1 MKNPQAKPLQDEDLK
16 ALLKAGE
23 SEHVEF
29 TAGIDRDQKVTI
41 DRDKIAKNIS
51 AFSND
56 LANTGKIG
64 VIFIGIKDNG
74 ECAGLSVTDK
84 IQKDIASFSRQENLY
99 PFPSINVQ
107 KWIYKSDEV
116 IVVQV
121 HPLKYPPMRYKGR
134 CYVRVGPSV
143 RIATEEDEKRLL
155 EKRKASLL
163 PEDMQGVTHA
173 DISEDLDLSYFK
185 EQYLPAVVSKEI
197 LSANKRDKKI
207 QMRSLGLLDHQ
218 NQPTMT
224 ALLIMG
230 INPRNWFPGAYIQFV
245 RFDGKELT
253 DPVRDQKEVSGTLPD
268 QIRRIEEILQSHIS
282 FALSLSDT
290 KHIES
295 PDYPWTALSQ
305 LVRNALM
312 HRDYKSYNPVRV
324 HWFSDRVEIQSP
336 GGPYGVLNKDNF
348 GTEGLTAYRNP
359 NIATALKNLGFVERF
374 GFGLPQAR
382 KALKDNG
389 NPALQLKALD
399 SSILAVVTKK
409 SAK

>member
-1 MKNPQAKPLQDEDLK
+1 MQNIKKQILQDKELK

-23 SEHVEF
+23 SEYVEW
-29 TAGIDRDQKVTI
+29 TESPNN
-41 DRDKIAKNIS
+41 RDKIAKAIC

-56 LANTGKIG
+56 LACAGKTG

-74 ECAGLSVTDK
+74 ECAHLSVTDEMLVN
-84 IQKDIASFSRQENLY
+84 IASFSRQGNLQ
-99 PFPSINVQ
+99 PFPVINVQ
-107 KWIYKSDEV
+107 KWVNEACET
-116 IVVQV
+116 IVVTVQ
-121 HPLKYPPMRYKGR
+121 PSKNPPMRYRGC
-134 CYVRVGPSV
+134 CYVRIGPSV
-143 RIATEEDEKRLL
+143 RMATKDEEDRLIEKRQ
-155 EKRKASLL
+155 ANAL
-163 PEDMQGVTHA
+163 PEDMQGIASATVE
-173 DISEDLDLSYFK
+173 EDLNIGYFK
-185 EQYLPAVVSKEI
+185 TYYLPTAISREVLEE
-197 LSANKRDKKI
+197 NKRDTQT

-224 ALLIMG
+224 ALLLMG
-230 INPRNWFPGAYIQFV
+230 TNPRNWFPGAYIQFV
-245 RFDGKELT
+245 RFEGKALT

-282 FALSLSDT
+282 FALRLSDT

-336 GGPYGVLNKDNF
+336 GGPYGALNKDNF
-348 GTEGLTAYRNP
+348 GTEGVTAYRNP

-374 GFGLPQAR
+374 GFGLPQTR

-409 SAK
+409 TAS